1 MTDPQQLSGTLLEE
15 SCLTLEQ
22 FVRVC
27 AVSREWVV
35 YRVEEGLL
43 SVHGAVVTE
52 WRFSSYDLRRA
63 RRMHALERDF
73 DAVPELAALM
83 ADLQEEVARL
93 RERLAHA
100 GR

>member
-22 FVRVC
+22 FLRVC

-43 SVHGAVVTE
+43 SAHGAVVTE

-73 DAVPELAALM
+73 VPELAALM